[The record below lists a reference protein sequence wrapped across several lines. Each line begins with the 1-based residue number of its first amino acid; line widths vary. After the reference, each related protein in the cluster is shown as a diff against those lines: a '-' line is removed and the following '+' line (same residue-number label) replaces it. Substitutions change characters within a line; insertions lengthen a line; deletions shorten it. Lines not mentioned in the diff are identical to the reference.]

1 MVQVYKGLK
10 SGVTDVAVKVLT
22 YTEELEMQQF
32 WVEINLLKS
41 LSFHNNIVQFYGCV
55 IDAANPMLV
64 RLCKPLINLLQ
75 QHANFDR
82 KFDSQGRQFGS
93 SCAISYI
100 YVANFCVFQ

>member
-1 MVQVYKGLK
+1 MLQVYKGLK

-41 LSFHNNIVQFYGCV
+41 LSFHNNIVQFYGVV

-64 RLCKPLINLLQ
+64 
-75 QHANFDR
+75 
-82 KFDSQGRQFGS
+82 
-93 SCAISYI
+93 CAL
-100 YVANFCVFQ
+100 